1 MHADSSTIQRRFRTL
16 ALEYEI
22 RQLELDLEF
31 SQNQSRLMEENIQEK
46 QEQLEHIVSRTR
58 HSRIMRKMVRE
69 DNCPKCGSSEFSI
82 CFNMKTLENNIECD
96 NCGCDCNLE
105 K

>member
-1 MHADSSTIQRRFRTL
+1 MHADSPTIQRRLRTL

-31 SQNQSRLMEENIQEK
+31 NQNQSRLMEENIQEK

-58 HSRIMRKMVRE
+58 HSRIMEE
-69 DNCPKCGSSEFSI
+69 DGERR
-82 CFNMKTLENNIECD
+82 
-96 NCGCDCNLE
+96 
-105 K
+105 